1 MCISLYSIAHT
12 FVSFD
17 LGDAN
22 GDNEDDRDNH
32 ADEKLRKFA
41 ESRLWGSAIRPTSV
55 HCPDQLLS
63 QATQLSL
70 IVVLLPTPRIC
81 ALNASAFVR

>member
-1 MCISLYSIAHT
+1 M
-12 FVSFD
+12 SFD
-17 LGDAN
+17 LGDTKDDDRH

-32 ADEKLRKFA
+32 ADEKLQKCA